1 MRNETKRMLEETS
14 KIPALFAEMD
24 SVIEETFEFLE
35 ALRPNQTPEVR
46 DYIDALMR
54 RMENV

>member
-14 KIPALFAEMD
+14 RIPALFAEMD
-24 SVIEETFEFLE
+24 SILDATYEFLE